1 MAIQW
6 LTEGNSMFFQ
16 QYTGVLTEKDCEK
29 LKKDFKKNDVHAFH
43 RLSYNDFS
51 RAVLSVWPQIFII
64 SWQANPAKKQ
74 KVQDRCVWLLR
85 NQTRWFYVKTIRT
98 KGLAA
103 WVPLLGK
110 VYVFVDKLGS
120 KPSEREKKR
129 REKIQNETKSWRL
142 RVVKKVKRTR
152 SCKGN

>member
-1 MAIQW
+1 MAIKW

-16 QYTGVLTEKDCEK
+16 QYTGILTEEACEK
-29 LKKDFKKNDVHAFH
+29 LKEDFKKNDVRAFH
-43 RLSYNDFS
+43 RLSRQDFS
-51 RAVLSVWPQIFII
+51 QAVLSVWPQIFII
-64 SWQANPAKKQ
+64 SWKSRPNKQ
-74 KVQDRCVWLLR
+74 EEQDRSVWLLR

-110 VYVFVDKLGS
+110 VYIFVDKLGS
-120 KPSEREKKR
+120 EPSEKEKKR

-142 RVVKKVKRTR
+142 RVVKKVKGTR
-152 SCKGN
+152 SCKGH